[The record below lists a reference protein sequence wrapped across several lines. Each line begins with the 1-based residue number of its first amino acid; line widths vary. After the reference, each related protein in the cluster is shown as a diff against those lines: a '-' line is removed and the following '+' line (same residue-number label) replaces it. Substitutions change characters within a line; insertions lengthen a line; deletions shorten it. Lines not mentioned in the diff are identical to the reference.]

1 MRGVIDEFKKFA
13 LKGSMIDLA
22 IGIIIGAGF
31 TKVVDSLVNDILMP
45 PIGALLGKIDF
56 SNLFLNMSG
65 EAYASVDAAKKAGA
79 PALYYG
85 LFLNHLIGF
94 IITAFAVFLLV
105 KGMNRL
111 RDKAESEA
119 AHPVTPPPPPTKE
132 QELLAEIRDL
142 LKVSRSG

>member
-1 MRGVIDEFKKFA
+1 MRGVIEEFKKFA

-22 IGIIIGAGF
+22 VGIIIGAGF

-56 SNLFLNMSG
+56 SNLFLSMSSNT
-65 EAYASVDAAKKAGA
+65 YASVDAAKKAGA

-85 LFLNHLIGF
+85 LFLNNMIGF
-94 IITAFAVFLLV
+94 VITSFAVFLLV

-111 RDKAESEA
+111 RDKVEAEA
-119 AHPVTPPPPPTKE
+119 APPTAPPPPTKD

-142 LKVSRSG
+142 LKANRS